1 MGMSPPP
8 PDRIEK
14 RSRTSQFAIW
24 IVAVIFALGLRVH
37 ADVPDQGDSNF
48 SGMYKVA
55 SSNDP
60 FFPIQSQQ
68 EYFVDFGDGTRHG
81 KFSGKVAVSLR
92 QNPNIKVRLMVWQ
105 YFPKEG
111 NIRLGHQT
119 HEGSKSAVVA
129 ADWQLQATTAGVLLE
144 RGNHQVLL
152 RRADPKDY

>member
-1 MGMSPPP
+1 MGMPPPP
-8 PDRIEK
+8 PDRIENQ
-14 RSRTSQFAIW
+14 RRTSHWAIW
-24 IVAVIFALGLRVH
+24 IVAMIITLAFQVH
-37 ADVPDQGDSNF
+37 ADVPDQGAGSF
-48 SGMYKVA
+48 RGMYKVA
-55 SSNDP
+55 SSSDP

-68 EYFVDFGDGTRHG
+68 EYFVDFGDGTSHG

-129 ADWQLQATTAGVLLE
+129 ADWRLRTTSGGVLLE
-144 RGNHQVLL
+144 RGKHQVLL
-152 RRADPKDY
+152 RQADPNDY